1 MSSKVHIYVWPCQI
15 LVIVNIDIYTKDISN
30 CLTTK
35 SEIKFV
41 LKSKYFE
48 FKFEYI
54 KNFSK
59 WEKDNQLV
67 WKSRKKLWNF

>member
-1 MSSKVHIYVWPCQI
+1 MAIYI
-15 LVIVNIDIYTKDISN
+15 LMILNIHIYTKGISN
-30 CLTTK
+30 CITTT

-54 KNFSK
+54 IQFK
-59 WEKDNQLV
+59 
-67 WKSRKKLWNF
+67 